1 MPDVENA
8 NLSKII
14 KRLEL
19 IKSLI
24 SLEEEDEI
32 GANVFKLE
40 QLGTTSGLDSIIVTL
55 REKSYSKAAIAIE
68 AFINQHN
75 NISIFIDPEIDGLKL
90 EAKSFEAKLNRLSDE
105 KADLEKLIHEFGV
118 RHNKELGEL
127 ILKILKYRKTKAK
140 GTPKETEAE
149 EDYKNYSQE
158 FEISKNEKIAD
169 LSEEELLE
177 IKKKYRKASKLCHP
191 DVVNEDQ
198 KELADKLFA
207 DLNAAYERNDLEKVK
222 EILKNLEKGNFFVN
236 KSDAINEKQLMM
248 TEIEKLRI
256 RIQALLQHV
265 QSIKESD
272 AYKTICSIADWDI
285 YFKKTKEKLENQ
297 AKELKSEESDT
308 NYLAV

>member
-1 MPDVENA
+1 MPDVQNA

-32 GANVFKLE
+32 EAHIFKLE
-40 QLGTTSGLDSIIVTL
+40 KFSGSPELESIIISL
-55 REKSYSKAAIAIE
+55 KEKSYSNAAIAIE
-68 AFINQHN
+68 TFINQHN

-90 EAKSFEAKLNRLSDE
+90 EAKSLEAKLNRLSNE

-140 GTPKETEAE
+140 GTPKEAEAE

-158 FEISKNEKIAD
+158 FEVSKNEKVAD
-169 LSEEELLE
+169 LTEEELIE

-191 DVVNEDQ
+191 DVVSEDQ
-198 KELADKLFA
+198 KELADKLFTE
-207 DLNAAYERNDLEKVK
+207 LNRAYEQNDLKKVT
-222 EILKNLEKGNFFVN
+222 EILENLKKGNFFVS
-236 KSDAINEKQLMM
+236 KSDTITEKQLMKA
-248 TEIEKLRI
+248 EIEKLKI
-256 RIQALLQHV
+256 RITELQ
-265 QSIKESD
+265 QEMQLIKESD
-272 AYKTICSIADWDI
+272 AYKTISSIKDWDV
-285 YFKKTKEKLENQ
+285 YFKETKEKLENQ
-297 AKELKSEESDT
+297 AKELEDGGE
-308 NYLAV
+308 

>member
-1 MPDVENA
+1 MPDVQNA

-32 GANVFKLE
+32 ETHVFKLE
-40 QLGTTSGLDSIIVTL
+40 QLLGTPELESIIISL
-55 REKSYSKAAIAIE
+55 KEKSYSNAAIAIE
-68 AFINQHN
+68 TFINQHN

-90 EAKSFEAKLNRLSDE
+90 EAKSLEAKLNRLSDE

-158 FEISKNEKIAD
+158 FEVSKNEKVAE
-169 LSEEELLE
+169 LSEEEMIE

-191 DVVNEDQ
+191 DVVSEDQ
-198 KELADKLFA
+198 KELADKLFTE
-207 DLNAAYERNDLEKVK
+207 LNRAYEQNDLKKVT
-222 EILKNLEKGNFFVN
+222 EILENLKKGNFFVS
-236 KSDAINEKQLMM
+236 KSDTITEKQLMKA
-248 TEIEKLRI
+248 EIEKLKI
-256 RIQALLQHV
+256 RITELQ
-265 QSIKESD
+265 QQMQLIKESD
-272 AYKTICSIADWDI
+272 AYKTISSIKDWDA
-285 YFKKTKEKLENQ
+285 YFKETKEKLENQ
-297 AKELKSEESDT
+297 AKELEDGGE
-308 NYLAV
+308 

>member
-1 MPDVENA
+1 MPDVQNV

-32 GANVFKLE
+32 ETHVLKLE
-40 QLGTTSGLDSIIVTL
+40 QLSGSLELESIIISL
-55 REKSYSKAAIAIE
+55 KEKSYSKAAIEIE
-68 AFINQHN
+68 TFINRHN

-90 EAKSFEAKLNRLSDE
+90 EAKSLEAKLNRLSDE

-127 ILKILKYRKTKAK
+127 ILKILKFRKSKAK

-158 FEISKNEKIAD
+158 FEISKHEKIAD
-169 LSEEELLE
+169 LTEEELIE

-191 DVVNEDQ
+191 DVVSEDQ
-198 KELADKLFA
+198 KELADKLFTE
-207 DLNAAYERNDLEKVK
+207 LNRAYEQNDLKKVT
-222 EILKNLEKGNFFVN
+222 EILENLKKGNFFVS
-236 KSDAINEKQLMM
+236 KSDTITEKQLMKA
-248 TEIEKLRI
+248 EIEKLKI
-256 RIQALLQHV
+256 RITELQ
-265 QSIKESD
+265 QEMQLIKESD
-272 AYKTICSIADWDI
+272 AYKTISSIKDWDE
-285 YFKKTKEKLENQ
+285 YFAS
-297 AKELKSEESDT
+297 AKSELKKQLNKIENGKDRID
-308 NYLAV
+308 